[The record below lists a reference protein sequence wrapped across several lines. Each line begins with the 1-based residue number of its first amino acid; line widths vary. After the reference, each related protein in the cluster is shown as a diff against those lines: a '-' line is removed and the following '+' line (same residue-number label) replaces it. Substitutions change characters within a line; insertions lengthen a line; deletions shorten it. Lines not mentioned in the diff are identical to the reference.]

1 METLR
6 SIIIGVITW
15 LVCCAIE
22 KSYKH
27 LKANIDKDDNTYSS
41 NWSPKQFRKMYYT
54 SLAMTV
60 IIFIITINVSC
71 GPFIK
76 AMVIAL
82 MVVSIFFNWCAAE
95 NLYEMLEKSRK
106 NSEQDNCNDDN

>member
-1 METLR
+1 MDTFR

-15 LVCCAIE
+15 LICCAIE
-22 KSYKH
+22 KSCKH
-27 LKANIDKDDNTYSS
+27 LKANIDNDNNTYDS
-41 NWSPKQFRKMYYT
+41 NLSPKQFRKMYYI
-54 SLAMTV
+54 SLALIV
-60 IIFIITINVSC
+60 VIFIIAINVTFV
-71 GPFIK
+71 PFIK